1 MLYYEKISESKNQ
14 WYTRYSNSARKY
26 SEDHG
31 PQLPTDGKEPYL
43 NACLPSLLSSR
54 APFLEVGKFLNRQ
67 LLQDYSSL
75 LIYNSILRMK
85 QEGH

>member
-1 MLYYEKISESKNQ
+1 MKRYLNRKISDIRGTVTPRGNIQKI
-14 WYTRYSNSARKY
+14 
-26 SEDHG
+26 DHG